1 MRKPEIV
8 YLGHSNV
15 IDRILKSKRPGEAMA
30 AVDLSSV
37 VKMTLTLGD
46 LTLESTN
53 QEDDPIRWAQ
63 EGYETGQIRIFLG
76 GQDIKPGDYDAPLV
90 VYDEGDEEG
99 IVWGEDPYIEI
110 TVVAEVEAAGPE

>member
-1 MRKPEIV
+1 MGRPEIA

-15 IDRILKSKRPGEAMA
+15 IDRILKSRRPDGTLA
-30 AVDLSSV
+30 AVDLSTV
-37 VKMTLTLGD
+37 AKMTLTLGD

-63 EGYETGQIRIFLG
+63 EGYATGQVSIFLG
-76 GQDIKPGDYDAPLV
+76 EQDIQPGNYNAPLV
-90 VYDEGDEEG
+90 VYDEGDDEG

-110 TVVAEVEAAGPE
+110 IVVDEVEAESES